1 MKTYCNNWTGL
12 VLVDGAANPHLMT
25 NNGHQVNIRHNYD
38 RPFSVYVGTD
48 LWALYNAAREKLEE
62 LYPGCIFPVPED
74 EVDADVMRAFSDMQE
89 EYRSMLVDETE

>member
-1 MKTYCNNWTGL
+1 MKTYCNEWSGL
-12 VLVDGAANPHLMT
+12 YLTDGALRPHLMR
-25 NNGHQVNIRHNYD
+25 NNGHQINIQYGYQNVFAVHI
-38 RPFSVYVGTD
+38 GTD
-48 LWALYNAAREKLEE
+48 LWALYNATREKLEE